1 MRHQEGKC
9 KYKPAPENTVEV
21 ETKLGGVCLKD
32 LDGPTEDQ
40 VKKDTGDALLEAA
53 ELEDD
58 PDAVEVSLEDDCVG
72 ARRLLSQMDARRKLS
87 KSGVIVKGVLDL
99 EEKIGIMEGEQEEAG
114 GNVDLVKEM
123 DSLKVAVQ
131 KDVSKSSVQK
141 KILTKAKNN
150 KGVKEAAQGE
160 ITLTAVEAEMTTQSA
175 TKAPTEA
182 PTMPPSAEKL
192 AGSDTSTASP
202 DASSDSGADDDTSTG
217 LSPTPAPDAD
227 DSGTDDSAPD
237 GDAVDA
243 VVSIN
248 AFSGM
253 LYGTVVAMLMQ

>member
-1 MRHQEGKC
+1 MG
-9 KYKPAPENTVEV
+9 
-21 ETKLGGVCLKD
+21 
-32 LDGPTEDQ
+32 
-40 VKKDTGDALLEAA
+40 
-53 ELEDD
+53 
-58 PDAVEVSLEDDCVG
+58 
-72 ARRLLSQMDARRKLS
+72 
-87 KSGVIVKGVLDL
+87 
-99 EEKIGIMEGEQEEAG
+99 
-114 GNVDLVKEM
+114 

-131 KDVSKSSVQK
+131 QDVSKSSVQK

-150 KGVKEAAQGE
+150 KGVQEAAQGE
-160 ITLTAVEAEMTTQSA
+160 ITLTAVEAEMSAQSA

-202 DASSDSGADDDTSTG
+202 DDGADDDTFAADSGADDDTSTG

-227 DSGTDDSAPD
+227 DSGDT
-237 GDAVDA
+237 VDA

-253 LYGTVVAMLMQ
+253 LYGTVVAMLM

>member
-1 MRHQEGKC
+1 MG
-9 KYKPAPENTVEV
+9 
-21 ETKLGGVCLKD
+21 
-32 LDGPTEDQ
+32 
-40 VKKDTGDALLEAA
+40 
-53 ELEDD
+53 
-58 PDAVEVSLEDDCVG
+58 
-72 ARRLLSQMDARRKLS
+72 
-87 KSGVIVKGVLDL
+87 
-99 EEKIGIMEGEQEEAG
+99 
-114 GNVDLVKEM
+114 
-123 DSLKVAVQ
+123 
-131 KDVSKSSVQK
+131 
-141 KILTKAKNN
+141 
-150 KGVKEAAQGE
+150 KEAAQGE

-202 DASSDSGADDDTSTG
+202 DASSDSGADDDTSGADDDTSTG

-227 DSGTDDSAPD
+227 DSSKV
-237 GDAVDA
+237 VDV

>member
-1 MRHQEGKC
+1 MG
-9 KYKPAPENTVEV
+9 
-21 ETKLGGVCLKD
+21 
-32 LDGPTEDQ
+32 
-40 VKKDTGDALLEAA
+40 
-53 ELEDD
+53 
-58 PDAVEVSLEDDCVG
+58 
-72 ARRLLSQMDARRKLS
+72 
-87 KSGVIVKGVLDL
+87 
-99 EEKIGIMEGEQEEAG
+99 
-114 GNVDLVKEM
+114 
-123 DSLKVAVQ
+123 
-131 KDVSKSSVQK
+131 
-141 KILTKAKNN
+141 ILTKAKNN

-160 ITLTAVEAEMTTQSA
+160 ITLTAIEAEMTTQSA

-227 DSGTDDSAPD
+227 DRS
-237 GDAVDA
+237 VDA

>member
-1 MRHQEGKC
+1 MG
-9 KYKPAPENTVEV
+9 
-21 ETKLGGVCLKD
+21 
-32 LDGPTEDQ
+32 
-40 VKKDTGDALLEAA
+40 
-53 ELEDD
+53 
-58 PDAVEVSLEDDCVG
+58 
-72 ARRLLSQMDARRKLS
+72 
-87 KSGVIVKGVLDL
+87 
-99 EEKIGIMEGEQEEAG
+99 
-114 GNVDLVKEM
+114 
-123 DSLKVAVQ
+123 
-131 KDVSKSSVQK
+131 SKSSVQN

-150 KGVKEAAQGE
+150 EGVKEAARGE

-202 DASSDSGADDDTSTG
+202 DASSDSGADDNTSTG

-227 DSGTDDSAPD
+227 DTGP
-237 GDAVDA
+237 AVDA